1 AFMMGGEAWSPNTDF
16 GIVRKIILSDLS
28 ADDTGPDSLI
38 MEMASINDG
47 VAVAKFETPSIP
59 VKTKGN
65 ILESTVDTTDLRV
78 MPGQKDNFSG
88 FIEDLMSSES
98 SDADPSMTLTAT
110 NIGISSSIT
119 LRSMDYLSQMVHL
132 GLVSLAKN
140 ADLGD
145 SVSNFLNANG
155 DLVGV
160 TNIPKLHLIMGDNVV
175 TATTTFTDPDAYE
188 HP

>member
-1 AFMMGGEAWSPNTDF
+1 MGGEAWSPNTDF

-140 ADLGD
+140 ADL
-145 SVSNFLNANG
+145 